1 MRPRALPAV
10 AAALAVGL
18 FAVTACGGDD
28 DNAGPTTGSGVT
40 ETTGAGS
47 TTASTAPAT
56 GSAAPTTG
64 SGATTV
70 PEDSAVDGTLVPASI
85 PEVSIPSETPTEL
98 VTTEIT
104 PGTGPKAGTGD
115 MVVVNYVGVRSEDGT
130 QFDTNFN
137 GGPPFPVT
145 LGAGGVI
152 KGWDQGLQGAQLG
165 ERLQLDIPT
174 DLAYGD
180 QPPGEPIKAGDA
192 LSFVVDVLGIVPKAR
207 LADPPDET
215 DVPVSDEPATKLLV
229 EDLEPG
235 DGAEI
240 AEGDIALVHLVAAR
254 GDTGEVLQSTW
265 TTGQPQPIM
274 LADGQILPALVEKLP
289 GMKVGGRRAITI
301 PNAAFAKNGLT
312 DAGLPADSDLVII
325 VDLLYVT

>member
-18 FAVTACGGDD
+18 LTVTACGGDD

-40 ETTGAGS
+40 DTTGSGS
-47 TTASTAPAT
+47 TTGSAPTT

-70 PEDSAVDGTLVPASI
+70 PEDSAVDGTLVPVSI
-85 PEVSIPSETPTEL
+85 PEVSIPSDTPTEL
-98 VTTEIT
+98 VITEIT
-104 PGTGPKAGTGD
+104 PGTGPEAGKGD

-130 QFDTNFN
+130 QFDTNYN

-152 KGWDQGLQGAQLG
+152 DGWDQGLQGAQEG
-165 ERLQLDIPT
+165 ERLQLDIPA

-180 QPPGEPIKAGDA
+180 QPPGAPIKKGDA
-192 LSFVVDVLGIVPKAR
+192 LSFVIDVLGIVPKAR
-207 LADPPDET
+207 LANPPDEK
-215 DVPVSDEPATKLLV
+215 DVPVSAEPATKLLV

-240 AEGDIALVHLVAAR
+240 AEGDIAIVHLVAAR

-274 LADGQILPALVEKLP
+274 LADGQILPALVEELP

-301 PNAAFAKNGLT
+301 PNAAFADNGLT
-312 DAGLPADSDLVII
+312 DAGLPADIDLVVI
-325 VDLLYVT
+325 VDLLYVS